1 MSESQ
6 NQETMNAEFRKPGSD
21 LIIQIR
27 LIIEIKQQGLN
38 KQINEDLNK
47 EQLNTIGK
55 YTNERMGQRQD

>member
-1 MSESQ
+1 MKMSESQ

-47 EQLNTIGK
+47 TVEHNWEIYQ
-55 YTNERMGQRQD
+55 